1 MSRGLQD
8 LVVQACSWLGWQC
21 PIHTDEVHGKARS
34 QGIETEDLIR
44 RFNEGQVAVIAGFQ
58 GLSPRNRITTLG
70 RGGSDTTAV
79 ALAAALNADRCDI
92 FTAVDGVSRSEE
104 RRVGKACVSTSRSR
118 WSPCRLKKK
127 MPPKHT
133 HNLQRKHII

>member
-21 PIHTDEVHGKARS
+21 PIHTDEVHGKARI

-58 GLSPRNRITTLG
+58 GLSPRKRITTLG

-79 ALAAALNADRCDI
+79 PLAPALNADRRPI
-92 FTAVDGVSRSEE
+92 FTHVPGVYPSDPLIVATARTT
-104 RRVGKACVSTSRSR
+104 VGRAPGR
-118 WSPCRLKKK
+118 
-127 MPPKHT
+127 
-133 HNLQRKHII
+133 QRP